1 VENKVIE
8 GEGYLSSA
16 EEKLEEI
23 EMLER
28 ETEALDKL
36 AENVL

>member
-1 VENKVIE
+1 MENKVIE
-8 GEGYLSSA
+8 GEGYLNSA